1 MQALSPP
8 EIDAMKPLLALLS
21 STVLATAL
29 ACAAPAH
36 AAPVHAAPHSGSNL
50 SNASEALSAA
60 AGLVVLGSM
69 SAVAASGYVV
79 IASVA
84 TVADGVVVVLKGAST
99 GVEASVQLSGAAAV
113 GLSDAAGKAVTV
125 TATSTGHMLVMSG
138 RVLAFIPNE
147 TGKSLLHHSRVGA

>member
-1 MQALSPP
+1 
-8 EIDAMKPLLALLS
+8 MKRLLALLS
-21 STVLATAL
+21 STVLTASL
-29 ACAAPAH
+29 AC

-60 AGLVVLGSM
+60 AGIVVLGSM

-79 IASVA
+79 IASVE
-84 TVADGVVVVLKGAST
+84 TVAEGVVVVLKGAST
-99 GVEASVQLSGAAAV
+99 GVEASVQLSGTAAA